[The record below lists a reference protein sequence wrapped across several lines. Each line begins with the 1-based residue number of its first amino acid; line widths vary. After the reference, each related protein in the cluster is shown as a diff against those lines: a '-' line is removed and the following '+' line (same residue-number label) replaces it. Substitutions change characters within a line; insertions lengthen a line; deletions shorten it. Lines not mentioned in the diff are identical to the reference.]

1 MFFGNDTDR
10 LLERFFSDPFGFE
23 LDACNGG
30 SSCGTNQD
38 KSDVS
43 LRSNPSVRYYGFV
56 ATMGPDG
63 RPVVREYGNAG
74 PMGHKL
80 SQQEGYLQDA
90 TTPSHDTREPLIDT
104 IVDEKEKV
112 LKLITEMP
120 GVEKSDIK
128 ITVDRRHV
136 SVSADGGHDGKK
148 YQMQIPLEHKVNANS
163 AKATYRNGILQITF
177 GLVEGSQGGKTIK
190 VD

>member
-10 LLERFFSDPFGFE
+10 LLKRFFSDPFGFE
-23 LDACNGG
+23 LDTCDG
-30 SSCGTNQD
+30 SSGCGINQD

-63 RPVVREYGNAG
+63 RPIVREYGNMG
-74 PMGHKL
+74 SVGHKL
-80 SQQEGYLQDA
+80 SEQEGYLQDA
-90 TTPSHDTREPLIDT
+90 TQSRDAREPLMDT

-112 LKLITEMP
+112 LKLIAEMP

-128 ITVDRRHV
+128 ITVNKSHV
-136 SVSADGGHDGKK
+136 SVSTDTHNDGKK
-148 YQMQIPLEHKVNANS
+148 YQMQIPLEHKVDANS

-177 GLVEGSQGGKTIK
+177 DLVKGPQDGKTIK